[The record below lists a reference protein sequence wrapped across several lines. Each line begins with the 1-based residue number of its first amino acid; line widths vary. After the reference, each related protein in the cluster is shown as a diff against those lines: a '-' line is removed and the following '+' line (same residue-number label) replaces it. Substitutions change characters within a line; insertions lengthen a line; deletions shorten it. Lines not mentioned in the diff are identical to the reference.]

1 MKNDIAD
8 HLIKM
13 EIAKDTTKE
22 KNNKERHKF
31 KEM

>member
-1 MKNDIAD
+1 
-8 HLIKM
+8 M

-31 KEM
+31 KEMWERWMVEE